1 MNTQF
6 LNAKAVRQYALD
18 YAAKNKFHKFE
29 RVSPEFVVKIDGA
42 VRLAIQRAVQ
52 AQPSVGKTIR

>member
-1 MNTQF
+1 MSTQF
-6 LNAKAVRQYALD
+6 LNARAVRQYALD

-29 RVSPEFVVKIDGA
+29 RVSPEFVTKIDGI
-42 VRLAIQRAVQ
+42 VRSAIAKAVQ